1 MFDGADLSAAYG
13 TSLSSDA
20 HGMDTGGNSFLMAA
34 GSNGMN
40 GMNGGHNVQLPP
52 PPQSTA
58 TEDIVLPPPAAGA
71 ASHATPP
78 EVAYYPPNAMYARGG
93 GGNGNGAGAGGYRGV
108 GGDSMWDKLSSK
120 KYDVLKLVVLSLVIL
135 LAMSS
140 DRVVNFY
147 LMKYIN
153 GGIFTTVQEFLVRLS
168 YPLVVLVILWL
179 IKASA

>member
-1 MFDGADLSAAYG
+1 MFDGADLNAAYG

-20 HGMDTGGNSFLMAA
+20 HGDAGGNGFLMAS

-40 GMNGGHNVQLPP
+40 GGQHMVQLPP
-52 PPQSTA
+52 PPQSSA
-58 TEDIVLPPPAAGA
+58 TEEIVLPPPAPGA
-71 ASHATPP
+71 TSHATPP

-93 GGNGNGAGAGGYRGV
+93 TSAVAARGGY

-147 LMKYIN
+147 LTKYIN

>member
-1 MFDGADLSAAYG
+1 MG
-13 TSLSSDA
+13 
-20 HGMDTGGNSFLMAA
+20 GMDGGMGGGGGGGNSFLMASPQNA
-34 GSNGMN
+34 S
-40 GMNGGHNVQLPP
+40 GHNVQLPP

-58 TEDIVLPPPAAGA
+58 TEDIVLPPPAPGA
-71 ASHATPP
+71 ASHAMPP

-93 GGNGNGAGAGGYRGV
+93 NTAPRGGN
-108 GGDSMWDKLSSK
+108 GDSMWDKLSSK

>member
-20 HGMDTGGNSFLMAA
+20 HASNNYDGSGNGNGNSFLMASS
-34 GSNGMN
+34 GSA
-40 GMNGGHNVQLPP
+40 GMNGGHVVQLPP
-52 PPQSTA
+52 PPQSSA
-58 TEDIVLPPPAAGA
+58 TEDIVLPPPAPGA
-71 ASHATPP
+71 TSHAMPP
-78 EVAYYPPNAMYARGG
+78 EVSYYPPTAMYARGG
-93 GGNGNGAGAGGYRGV
+93 TPAVSR

-147 LMKYIN
+147 LTKYIN
-153 GGIFTTVQEFLVRLS
+153 GGIFTTIQEFLVRLS

>member
-1 MFDGADLSAAYG
+1 MFDGADLNSAYG

-20 HGMDTGGNSFLMAA
+20 HHGMGMESGGGGSGGNGFLMAS
-34 GSNGMN
+34 GSS
-40 GMNGGHNVQLPP
+40 GMNGGGHVVQLPP
-52 PPQSTA
+52 PPQSSA
-58 TEDIVLPPPAAGA
+58 TEEIVLPPPAPGA
-71 ASHATPP
+71 TSHAMPP
-78 EVAYYPPNAMYARGG
+78 DVSYYPPNAMYARGG
-93 GGNGNGAGAGGYRGV
+93 RGMNGGSAGN
-108 GGDSMWDKLSSK
+108 GDSMWDKLSSK

-147 LMKYIN
+147 LTKYIN

-168 YPLVVLVILWL
+168 YPLVVLVILWI